1 MGMLT
6 TILTL
11 VQIVCL
17 SVAIIC
23 AVIAAVELGKLE
35 QLYRRHK

>member
-1 MGMLT
+1 METLT
-6 TILTL
+6 TILAL

-23 AVIAAVELGKLE
+23 AVIATVELGKLE
-35 QLYRRHK
+35 QLYRRRK